1 MYENDYFL
9 NKKIKYHHESRHK
22 HAMNRERGKG
32 GRFLSKKEKEIIEK
46 EKKNKDDC
54 KDSNLKNTVVQSS
67 NSTLDDSEKMKIA

>member
-32 GRFLSKKEKEIIEK
+32 GRFLSKKEKEILEK
-46 EKKNKDDC
+46 EKNENKSDPY
-54 KDSNLKNTVVQSS
+54 KNTFIHSS
-67 NSTLDDSEKMKIA
+67 YSTLDDSEKMKIP